1 VKMRNGN
8 EDFHRIFSKI
18 MDSKIIFFGGFLG
31 RLAGDS
37 G

>member
-1 VKMRNGN
+1 VKMRNGD
-8 EDFHRIFSKI
+8 EDFHRIFGKI

-31 RLAGDS
+31 RLAGGS